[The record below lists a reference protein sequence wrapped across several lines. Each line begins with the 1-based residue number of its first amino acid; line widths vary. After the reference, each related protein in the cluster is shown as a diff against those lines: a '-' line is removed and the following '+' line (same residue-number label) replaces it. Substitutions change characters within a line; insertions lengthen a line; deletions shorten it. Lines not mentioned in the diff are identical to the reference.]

1 MSKYCRQ
8 QMHLEEMRETLAE
21 LEAAEES
28 FRDVPVEIGSRA
40 AAGYAV
46 ITEAMSYFYDA
57 IERAEA
63 EYR

>member
-1 MSKYCRQ
+1 MSRYYRQ
-8 QMHLEEMRETLAE
+8 QMHLEEMRETLAD

-46 ITEAMSYFYDA
+46 INEAMSYFYDA
-57 IERAEA
+57 IDRAEA